1 MKKFGLWQSM
11 SVAQNL
17 ANFPDDE
24 KRSVILSTNG
34 VTNTVSNTYGTNDA
48 TSGGWI
54 ENRVTVVSEPGL
66 YRLIFMS
73 RKPEAE
79 KIKRWVFHEVL
90 PSIRKYG
97 FYGLLNGEQ
106 VRYLPIK
113 EYVHYLGE
121 LTPEQYEN
129 YLRQM
134 TIEQGREH
142 YERLRENL
150 PNMTQEEIKNL
161 ANDPCVIVRR
171 VGHEPWKAEFFC

>member
-1 MKKFGLWQSM
+1 MAVDVCRALDIKN
-11 SVAQNL
+11 VRQNL
-17 ANFPDDE
+17 AEFPDDE
-24 KRSVILSTNG
+24 KG
-34 VTNTVSNTYGTNDA
+34 VCITYTL
-48 TSGGWI
+48 GGPQKMNI
-54 ENRVTVVSEPGL
+54 VSEPGF

-90 PSIRKYG
+90 PRIRKYG

-161 ANDPCVIVRR
+161 VNDPCVIVRR